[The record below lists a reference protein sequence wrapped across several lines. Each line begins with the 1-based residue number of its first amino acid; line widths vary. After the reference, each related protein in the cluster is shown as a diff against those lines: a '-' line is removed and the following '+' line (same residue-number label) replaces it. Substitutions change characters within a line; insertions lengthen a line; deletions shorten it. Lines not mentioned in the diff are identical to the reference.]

1 MHERSGMVL
10 NPGSNNFVVEF
21 YVNGTYSPGVADMF
35 VVSGPD
41 CADVVDIRLPET
53 YWDGSMEPTILVLSP
68 NPSHDTTTASYSVG
82 GLFENAQ
89 SITVYDIMGLQRY
102 SQKVSGKEGE
112 VTIDVSRFIPGT
124 YIITLEADGKRIAT
138 EKLIKK

>member
-1 MHERSGMVL
+1 MVL

-68 NPSHDTTTASYSVG
+68 NPSHDTTTTSYSVG